1 MEQEQQKPE
10 NTQLPQP
17 LPMEPE
23 VQKPQ
28 PPPQSPQPVQQP
40 QLFQQMPPQTS
51 PQPQQPEQLA
61 QQQHH
66 QQQLLQQQQQ
76 HQQQQQEQQQ
86 QREQQQQQQQEQQFP
101 QPQKPELQR
110 QHTADITIQIPPKS
124 EAQYA
129 TAVSPEVAPPNVE
142 AEQAAQCASHPGLI
156 KVKSIVDRVA
166 KLEQE
171 VKCFDGKKNDKKYLL
186 LEELLTKELLALD
199 SVDPEGRVDVRQARR
214 DGVRW
219 VQTILEDLEQVQEQ
233 PAKAPCDSAMQV
245 DNLTPKGEPVMI
257 TTENVEM
264 AKEIS

>member
-61 QQQHH
+61 QQQH

-76 HQQQQQEQQQ
+76 HQQQQQ
-86 QREQQQQQQQEQQFP
+86 EQQQQQQQEQQFP